1 MAEIVAN
8 PIGQDLPGPAI
19 IAAADANR
27 DHPADKG
34 KLRVFISYS
43 RVESDFADQLQ
54 AALQTC
60 GFECVIDR
68 EDISGG
74 EDWKTR
80 LSALIAGSDTV
91 VFVLSP
97 SSARSEICG
106 WEAEQSAELG
116 KRILPVVCR
125 SLGDAS
131 PPARL
136 QGLNYIF
143 FYAEPE
149 APGSG
154 FGHGLKK
161 PFRGPQ
167 HRFRVAARAHALSPA
182 RERMERRRSAFEP
195 AADWQ

>member
-1 MAEIVAN
+1 MAEIVAD
-8 PIGQDLPGPAI
+8 PIGHGAPGPETIRTAE
-19 IAAADANR
+19 ANYN
-27 DHPADKG
+27 HPADKG

-80 LSALIAGSDTV
+80 LSALITESDTV

-97 SSARSEICG
+97 TSARSEICG
-106 WEAEQSAELG
+106 WEVEHSAELG

-143 FYAEPE
+143 FYPE
-149 APGSG
+149 AEAP
-154 FGHGLKK
+154 
-161 PFRGPQ
+161 
-167 HRFRVAARAHALSPA
+167 
-182 RERMERRRSAFEP
+182 
-195 AADWQ
+195 